1 MSDEDTMVST
11 DENRPEA
18 GGTGEGQNER
28 LVPVGEAIR
37 YRKRAQAAEK
47 ELSELKELHD
57 AQGKELEQLKEQLG
71 KFNTP
76 SLQPP
81 PPSGVL
87 PLDRGRANNVLQ
99 GESFSGV
106 MTQGVKETRTG
117 GARNRLEA
125 VATRAAESGKRAD
138 VQEYLRVR
146 RAYV

>member
-11 DENRPEA
+11 EESRPEA
-18 GGTGEGQNER
+18 GGTGERQNER

-37 YRKRAQAAEK
+37 YRKRAQAAEQ

-57 AQGKELEQLKEQLG
+57 TQAKELEQLKEQVEAEAAV
-71 KFNTP
+71 NAA
-76 SLQPP
+76 S
-81 PPSGVL
+81 
-87 PLDRGRANNVLQ
+87 
-99 GESFSGV
+99 

-125 VATRAAESGKRAD
+125 AATRAAESGKRAD

>member
-11 DENRPEA
+11 EESRPEA

-37 YRKRAQAAEK
+37 YRKRAQAAEQ

-57 AQGKELEQLKEQLG
+57 TQAKELEQLKEQVEAEAAV
-71 KFNTP
+71 NAA
-76 SLQPP
+76 S
-81 PPSGVL
+81 
-87 PLDRGRANNVLQ
+87 
-99 GESFSGV
+99 

-125 VATRAAESGKRAD
+125 AATRAAESGKRAD
-138 VQEYLRVR
+138 VQEYLRLR
-146 RAYV
+146 RNYV